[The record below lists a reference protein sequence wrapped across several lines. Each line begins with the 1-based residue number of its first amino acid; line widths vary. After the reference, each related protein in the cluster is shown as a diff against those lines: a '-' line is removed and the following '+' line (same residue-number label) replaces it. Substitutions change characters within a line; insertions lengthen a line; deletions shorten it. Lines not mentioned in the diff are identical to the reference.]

1 MPARYNRVIW
11 WIKRDARIADN
22 EALTAAVLHSESV
35 LPLFVFEVS
44 VQTAS
49 DASIFHAHA
58 QWCAVN
64 SLSNSIKELGGSVQF
79 ATGEID
85 TVLDT
90 LFQSDGFDA
99 IYSHEETG
107 TDITYSRD
115 LKVAAWCIKNN
126 VAWLQCSQNGVVR
139 KLSSRDDR
147 SKIVKQRL
155 LETKP
160 FQQPKK
166 IVSWQSTTLLSEIPA
181 FDSLNVRQSHC
192 QPIFDRVQY
201 VTEHQAVEDCL
212 EFLHSRGIGYSGGI
226 SSPNSA
232 FKAGSRLSAHLAW
245 GTISLRTVFSLSN
258 QRLRAL
264 SQSSGGSTSQWVKS
278 IRAFQARLFWHDH
291 FVQRLE
297 SAPEMEF
304 QALNPAYQSI
314 AYFDDPEI
322 KDAWLNGRTGI
333 PLVDACMRCLKATG
347 FLNFRMR
354 AMVVTTA
361 CYGLGQS
368 WISIQDPLART
379 FLDYEPGIHLS
390 QIQMQAGIVGIN
402 TIRVYSP
409 LKQLLDHDPQCIF
422 VKKWVPELREFD
434 ASTIAC
440 YETRKLG
447 NYPLPILDIQE
458 MGKLMKNQI
467 YSIRNSQEGK
477 KASAAVLLEHGSRR
491 STSRRVNARKKR
503 EPNDKS
509 DSPQLTLDF

>member
-1 MPARYNRVIW
+1 
-11 WIKRDARIADN
+11 
-22 EALTAAVLHSESV
+22 
-35 LPLFVFEVS
+35 
-44 VQTAS
+44 
-49 DASIFHAHA
+49 
-58 QWCAVN
+58 
-64 SLSNSIKELGGSVQF
+64 
-79 ATGEID
+79 
-85 TVLDT
+85 
-90 LFQSDGFDA
+90 
-99 IYSHEETG
+99 
-107 TDITYSRD
+107 
-115 LKVAAWCIKNN
+115 
-126 VAWLQCSQNGVVR
+126 
-139 KLSSRDDR
+139 
-147 SKIVKQRL
+147 
-155 LETKP
+155 
-160 FQQPKK
+160 
-166 IVSWQSTTLLSEIPA
+166 
-181 FDSLNVRQSHC
+181 
-192 QPIFDRVQY
+192 
-201 VTEHQAVEDCL
+201 
-212 EFLHSRGIGYSGGI
+212 
-226 SSPNSA
+226 
-232 FKAGSRLSAHLAW
+232 
-245 GTISLRTVFSLSN
+245 VFSLSN

-314 AYFDDPEI
+314 AYFDDRVI

-422 VKKWVPELREFD
+422 VKKWIPELREFD